1 MKLKMDKIVN
11 SFYIYI
17 HASMLN
23 VNSFAGERDGKKVFS
38 LSQHKWGRSSMMSLK
53 NRKPTKRL

>member
-1 MKLKMDKIVN
+1 MDKIVN

-23 VNSFAGERDGKKVFS
+23 VKSLVGECHGKKVD
-38 LSQHKWGRSSMMSLK
+38 LSGEVEGEIYGIIE
-53 NRKPTKRL
+53 N